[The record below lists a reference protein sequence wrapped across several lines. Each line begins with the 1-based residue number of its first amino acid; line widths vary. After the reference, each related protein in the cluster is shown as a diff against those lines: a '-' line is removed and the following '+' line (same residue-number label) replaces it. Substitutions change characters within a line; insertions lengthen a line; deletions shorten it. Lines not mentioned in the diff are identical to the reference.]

1 MRLLPKRLEGDQL
14 LSEIVVTEILSI
26 RMQGLLRV
34 EDYYVFQITVDKA
47 SF

>member
-26 RMQGLLRV
+26 RMKGL
-34 EDYYVFQITVDKA
+34 
-47 SF
+47 